1 MRLKI
6 FRFEA
11 MHNHFDMYP
20 DSMNAWVL
28 EEDWNKIL
36 ADYPIYKEG
45 AKDFFVKIECHED
58 FSDFTIYTTLSVLPN
73 TSVFQ
78 REGKGLI
85 WLPDEIRPD
94 GDNTTNKKSE
104 VEVSIVECND
114 IPLAE
119 SLTIKVDE
127 DEVEKW
133 SEEEFAEAQRYLRRQ
148 LKLCCSQQKLF
159 FNLSI
164 RDAVVASIINVT
176 EKPKSKHSP
185 FWISSE
191 TKLTIEGKPLVHN
204 KTINFSMIGGQEKA
218 INELRR
224 MIQLPLNYPEYFDKF
239 DIKPSRGVLL
249 YGPPG
254 NGKTMI
260 ARAVA
265 QSFGA
270 AFIEI
275 DLTDAL
281 QKYKGVGE
289 YNIGKKFDEAEKRR
303 NAVIFIDEI
312 DSIASIREIDSAK
325 HEISLVGKLLSLMDG
340 IKSKHRVFVI
350 GATNR
355 LYAID
360 PALRRPGRFDKELEI
375 PQPDSN
381 GRYDILKKYIHL
393 EKSGLFDSSINDSFI
408 QELAEKSEDFS
419 GADLSALYTEAVMI
433 AINKQLALNSDG
445 MALMNKTVDDIVL
458 TCDDFTQALLK
469 IKPSIQRSQ
478 ESEKQRKSLKD
489 GKI

>member
-1 MRLKI
+1 MKFKI
-6 FRFEA
+6 FRYEA
-11 MHNHFDMYP
+11 NHNHYDLYP
-20 DSMNAWVL
+20 DSMTAWML
-28 EEDWNKIL
+28 EEDWDRFL
-36 ADYPIYKEG
+36 SDYPQYKD
-45 AKDFFVKIECHED
+45 KKQDFFVKIECHEN
-58 FSDFTIYTTLSVLPN
+58 FSDFTIFTTLSTLPN
-73 TSVFQ
+73 SSVFR
-78 REGKGLI
+78 REGTGLI

-94 GDNTTNKKSE
+94 GDNTTNKMSE
-104 VEVSIVECND
+104 VEVSIVDLSE
-114 IPLAE
+114 IPMAE
-119 SLTIKVDE
+119 SLTIKVNE

-133 SEEEFAEAQRYLRRQ
+133 SEEEFNEAQKYLRRQ

-164 RDAVVASIINVT
+164 REAVIATIT
-176 EKPKSKHSP
+176 EVIVKPESKHHP
-185 FWISSE
+185 FRICPE
-191 TKLTIEGKPLVHN
+191 TKIIIDGKPVVHN

-218 INELRR
+218 INELRK

-239 DIKPSRGVLL
+239 GIKPSRGVLL

-312 DSIASIREIDSAK
+312 DAIASIREIDSAQ

-375 PQPDSN
+375 PQPN
-381 GRYDILKKYIHL
+381 AEGRYDILKKYVHL
-393 EKSGLFDSSINDSFI
+393 NQSHLFDSGVNDDFL
-408 QELAEKSEDFS
+408 QELAGKTENFS
-419 GADLSALYTEAVMI
+419 GADISALYTEAVMI
-433 AINKQLALNSDG
+433 AINKQLTLDLDG
-445 MALMNKTVDDIVL
+445 KALMNQTVEDIVL
-458 TCDDFTQALLK
+458 TRNDFLEAIEK
-469 IKPSIQRSQ
+469 IKPSIMRSQ
-478 ESEKQRKSLKD
+478 ESEKERRSLKD
-489 GKI
+489 AKI